1 MQVDPTEVWLRDEFD
16 GATFFPMENGCFNL
30 LELGVSSYTNL
41 IVEGRTAVQT
51 PASSLASRLRSASGV
66 TVCSTP
72 TTSLPSPSFRSF
84 IPQRKSSF
92 SLKIVK
98 ARISSKHKGNS
109 KPAFQPIGQM
119 YVDITDSTANLQYI
133 HACIQ
138 NQWGDEFTIATNDG
152 LELEDSPATQ
162 GIYAECLRSRAR
174 RLQRT

>member
-1 MQVDPTEVWLRDEFD
+1 MFQSTRI
-16 GATFFPMENGCFNL
+16 GCFFL
-30 LELGVSSYTNL
+30 HKS
-41 IVEGRTAVQT
+41 EGRTAVQT
-51 PASSLASRLRSASGV
+51 PASSPASRLRSSSGV

-72 TTSLPSPSFRSF
+72 TTSLPPPSFRSV

-98 ARISSKHKGNS
+98 ARISSKPKGNS
-109 KPAFQPIGQM
+109 KPVFQPLGQM

-133 HACIQ
+133 HGCIQ

-162 GIYAECLRSRAR
+162 GMLNACERAQAATY
-174 RLQRT
+174 LDT

>member
-1 MQVDPTEVWLRDEFD
+1 M
-16 GATFFPMENGCFNL
+16 GHHFFPMENGYFNL
-30 LELGVSSYTNL
+30 LELGANL

-51 PASSLASRLRSASGV
+51 PASSLASRLCSASGV
-66 TVCSTP
+66 TVCNTP
-72 TTSLPSPSFRSF
+72 TTLPPPSFRSV

-92 SLKIVK
+92 SLKIIK

-109 KPAFQPIGQM
+109 KPTFQPLGQM

-138 NQWGDEFTIATNDG
+138 NQWGDEFTIVTNNG

-162 GIYAECLRSRAR
+162 GIYAKFLRSRAQAAVY
-174 RLQRT
+174 LDI